1 MLADDHPDR
10 IQITFDDRRLVAN
23 AGLLLPVTLAQHL
36 GLRELVDHHLDLG
49 NAPGRANPG
58 DKMLTLVASALAGG
72 DCIDDAD
79 VLRTGGT
86 AQTLGC
92 VVKAPSTLGTFL
104 RSFRWGHVRQL
115 DRVSRE
121 LLARAWSAGAGPG
134 DAPFTIDLD
143 STICETYGLAKEG
156 ARDHGYTGKR
166 GYHPLLAV
174 AAGTGDVLMARLREG
189 RANTARG
196 AAHFLRETVGRVR
209 YAGARGQLTVRADSG
224 FYTHAI
230 VAACRRMDVR
240 FSITVRQHARL
251 RSLIEAIPE
260 QDWTP
265 IPYWMEG
272 AADVAETSYTPFQS
286 KPDAAPVRLIVRR
299 VKPTPGSQLALF
311 ATYSYHGFITDREG
325 ETLELE
331 ADHRRHAEIENAI
344 RDLKYGVGLNH
355 LPSGRFPA
363 NGAWL
368 AVQVIAHNLARWTAR
383 IGLGEQIVTTKTL
396 RRRFFS
402 MAGRLTRSARRLTLH
417 LPQDADVCCIG
428 LKGLRGDDSNYQ
440 NLEYRNLESSPGSV
454 KADAT
459 RAPCG
464 ELEVERR
471 AASPEKPD
479 ECQVAASVRALGPS
493 PWEMEKI
500 ERPLNM
506 GVLPDS
512 DEMLRP
518 ESDGEARKL
527 VQVAID
533 PLVGEKVPV
542 VLEHGRCRHPL
553 AILLAS
559 VMVLDDVVFLECA
572 AGCGHRLYSDRG
584 PLECPC
590 HWPPAKAVQVGR
602 ALLLPP
608 RLPNS
613 GASRP

>member
-1 MLADDHPDR
+1 MLPLDHPDR

-230 VAACRRMDVR
+230 VAACRRMD
-240 FSITVRQHARL
+240 SASPSPSARVL
-251 RSLIEAIPE
+251 ACAVSSR
-260 QDWTP
+260 
-265 IPYWMEG
+265 PYPSRTGRPSPTGWRAPPMW
-272 AADVAETSYTPFQS
+272 P
-286 KPDAAPVRLIVRR
+286 KP
-299 VKPTPGSQLALF
+299 
-311 ATYSYHGFITDREG
+311 AT
-325 ETLELE
+325 
-331 ADHRRHAEIENAI
+331 
-344 RDLKYGVGLNH
+344 
-355 LPSGRFPA
+355 LPSRASRTP
-363 NGAWL
+363 
-368 AVQVIAHNLARWTAR
+368 
-383 IGLGEQIVTTKTL
+383 
-396 RRRFFS
+396 RRC
-402 MAGRLTRSARRLTLH
+402 G
-417 LPQDADVCCIG
+417 
-428 LKGLRGDDSNYQ
+428 
-440 NLEYRNLESSPGSV
+440 SS
-454 KADAT
+454 
-459 RAPCG
+459 
-464 ELEVERR
+464 
-471 AASPEKPD
+471 
-479 ECQVAASVRALGPS
+479 
-493 PWEMEKI
+493 
-500 ERPLNM
+500 
-506 GVLPDS
+506 
-512 DEMLRP
+512 
-518 ESDGEARKL
+518 
-527 VQVAID
+527 
-533 PLVGEKVPV
+533 
-542 VLEHGRCRHPL
+542 
-553 AILLAS
+553 
-559 VMVLDDVVFLECA
+559 
-572 AGCGHRLYSDRG
+572 
-584 PLECPC
+584 
-590 HWPPAKAVQVGR
+590 
-602 ALLLPP
+602 
-608 RLPNS
+608 S
-613 GASRP
+613 GA